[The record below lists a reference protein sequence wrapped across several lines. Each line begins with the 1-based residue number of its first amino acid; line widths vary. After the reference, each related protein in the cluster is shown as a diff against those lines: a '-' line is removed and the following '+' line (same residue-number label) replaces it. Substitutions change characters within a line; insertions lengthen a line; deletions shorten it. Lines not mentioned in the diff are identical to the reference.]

1 MRLLMIDDERT
12 SFEILKATVD
22 WKAFDIVPEYVE
34 SAAQAMDKIKQDLPD
49 IILTDI
55 MMPGMDGFE
64 LIEWIKANS
73 YNCEILILTAYGTFE
88 YARKALDF
96 GVTGFLLK
104 PINETELKEL
114 LNKAIYNISHNTR
127 QAGHSDS
134 AGYSLPVRL
143 ACEYIEKNFQENI
156 NLNKI
161 SNYVSLSKNY
171 FCNIFKKEV
180 GITIWDYLIRI
191 RMEEA
196 RRMLLETDLK
206 TYDISEKTGYDDP
219 SYFGRLFK
227 KYTGFT
233 PTEYRESS
241 RKEK

>member
-1 MRLLMIDDERT
+1 MIDDEQT
-12 SFEILKATVD
+12 SFEIIKATID
-22 WKAFDIVPEYVE
+22 WESMGVSLEYAE
-34 SAAQAMDKIKQDLPD
+34 SAYQAMDMIKADMPD

-55 MMPGMDGFE
+55 MMPGMDGFKI
-64 LIEWIKANS
+64 IEWIKANS
-73 YNCEILILTAYGTFE
+73 YNCEIIILTAYGTFE

-96 GVTGFLLK
+96 GVTGYLLK
-104 PINETELKEL
+104 PINEAELKEL
-114 LNKAIYNISHNTR
+114 INKAIYNINQNSK
-127 QAGHSDS
+127 QADHINSVN
-134 AGYSLPVRL
+134 YSLPVRL
-143 ACEYIEKNFQENI
+143 ACEYLEKNYQENI

-171 FCNIFKKEV
+171 FCNIFKKET

-196 RRMLLETDLK
+196 KRMLLETGQK
-206 TYDISEKTGYDDP
+206 TYEVSERVGYEDP

-233 PTEYRESS
+233 PIEFRDN
-241 RKEK
+241 KK

>member
-1 MRLLMIDDERT
+1 MIDDEQT
-12 SFEILKATVD
+12 SFEIVKATID
-22 WKAFDIVPEYVE
+22 WASMGISLEYAE
-34 SAAQAMDKIKQDLPD
+34 SAHQAMDMIKSDIPD

-73 YNCEILILTAYGTFE
+73 YNCEVIILTAYGTFE
-88 YARKALDF
+88 YARKALDY
-96 GVTGFLLK
+96 GVTGYLLK
-104 PINETELKEL
+104 PINEAEFKEL
-114 LNKAIYNISHNTR
+114 INKAIYNINQNSR
-127 QAGHSDS
+127 QAGHVN
-134 AGYSLPVRL
+134 AVNYSLPVRL
-143 ACEYIEKNFQENI
+143 ACEYIEKNYQEDI

-171 FCNIFKKEV
+171 FCNIFKKET

-196 RRMLLETDLK
+196 KKMLLETEQK
-206 TYDISEKTGYDDP
+206 TYEISELVGYDDP

-233 PTEYRESS
+233 PIEFRDSS
-241 RKEK
+241 R

>member
-1 MRLLMIDDERT
+1 MIDDEQT
-12 SFEILKATVD
+12 SFEIVKATID
-22 WKAFDIVPEYVE
+22 WASMGISLEYAE
-34 SAAQAMDKIKQDLPD
+34 SAHQAMDMIKADIPD

-73 YNCEILILTAYGTFE
+73 YNCEVIILTAYGTFE
-88 YARKALDF
+88 YARKALDY
-96 GVTGFLLK
+96 GVTGYLLK
-104 PINETELKEL
+104 PINEAELKEL
-114 LNKAIYNISHNTR
+114 INKAIYNISQNSK
-127 QAGHSDS
+127 QADHIN
-134 AGYSLPVRL
+134 AVNYSLPVRL

-171 FCNIFKKEV
+171 FCNIFKKET

-196 RRMLLETDLK
+196 KRMLLETEQK
-206 TYDISEKTGYDDP
+206 TYEISERVGYDDP

-233 PTEYRESS
+233 PMEFRES
-241 RKEK
+241 R

>member
-1 MRLLMIDDERT
+1 MRLLMIDDEQT
-12 SFEILKATVD
+12 SFEIVKATID
-22 WKAFDIVPEYVE
+22 WASMGISLEYAE
-34 SAAQAMDKIKQDLPD
+34 SANEAMEMIKADIPD

-73 YNCEILILTAYGTFE
+73 YNCEVIILTAYGTFE
-88 YARKALDF
+88 YARKALDY
-96 GVTGFLLK
+96 GVTGYLLK

-114 LNKAIYNISHNTR
+114 INKAIYNISQNSK
-127 QAGHSDS
+127 QADHIN
-134 AGYSLPVRL
+134 AVNYSLPVRL

-171 FCNIFKKEV
+171 FCNIFKKET

-196 RRMLLETDLK
+196 KRMLLETEQK
-206 TYDISEKTGYDDP
+206 TYEISERVGYDDP

-233 PTEYRESS
+233 PIEFRDSS
-241 RKEK
+241 R

>member
-1 MRLLMIDDERT
+1 MIDDEQT
-12 SFEILKATVD
+12 SFEIVKATID
-22 WKAFDIVPEYVE
+22 WASMGISLEYAE
-34 SAAQAMDKIKQDLPD
+34 SAHQAMDMIKADIPD

-73 YNCEILILTAYGTFE
+73 YNCEVIILTAYGTFE
-88 YARKALDF
+88 YARKALDY
-96 GVTGFLLK
+96 GVTGYLLK

-114 LNKAIYNISHNTR
+114 INKAVYNLNQNSK
-127 QAGHSDS
+127 QADHIN
-134 AGYSLPVRL
+134 AVNYSLPVRL

-171 FCNIFKKEV
+171 FCNIFKKET

-196 RRMLLETDLK
+196 KRMLLETEQK
-206 TYDISEKTGYDDP
+206 TYEISEKVGYDDP

-233 PTEYRESS
+233 PIEFRDSS
-241 RKEK
+241 R

>member
-1 MRLLMIDDERT
+1 MIDDEQT
-12 SFEILKATVD
+12 SFEIVKATID
-22 WKAFDIVPEYVE
+22 WASMGISLEYAE
-34 SAAQAMDKIKQDLPD
+34 SAHQAMDMIKSDIPD

-73 YNCEILILTAYGTFE
+73 YNCEIIILTAYGTFE
-88 YARKALDF
+88 YARKALDY
-96 GVTGFLLK
+96 GVTGYLLK

-114 LNKAIYNISHNTR
+114 INKAVYNLNQNSK
-127 QAGHSDS
+127 QADHIN
-134 AGYSLPVRL
+134 AVNYSLPVRL

-171 FCNIFKKEV
+171 FCNIFKKET

-196 RRMLLETDLK
+196 KRMLLETEQK
-206 TYDISEKTGYDDP
+206 TYEISERVGYDDP

-233 PTEYRESS
+233 PMEFRES
-241 RKEK
+241 R

>member
-1 MRLLMIDDERT
+1 MIDDEQT
-12 SFEILKATVD
+12 SFEIVKATID
-22 WKAFDIVPEYVE
+22 WKSFDIVPEYAE
-34 SAAQAMDKIKQDLPD
+34 SAAEAMEKIRQEIPD
-49 IILTDI
+49 IVLTDI

-64 LIEWIKANS
+64 LIEWIKTNS
-73 YNCEILILTAYGTFE
+73 YNCEIIILTAYGTFE

-96 GVTGFLLK
+96 GVTGYLLK
-104 PINETELKEL
+104 PIKEAELKEL
-114 LNKAIYNISHNTR
+114 LNKAIYNISQNIK
-127 QAGHSDS
+127 QADHVN
-134 AGYSLPVRL
+134 AVNYSMPVRL

-171 FCNIFKKEV
+171 FCNIFKKET

-196 RRMLLETDLK
+196 KKMLLETGQK
-206 TYDISEKTGYDDP
+206 TYEVSERVGYEDP

-233 PTEYRESS
+233 PIEFRDN
-241 RKEK
+241 KK

>member
-1 MRLLMIDDERT
+1 MRLLMIDDEQT
-12 SFEILKATVD
+12 SFEIVKATID
-22 WKAFDIVPEYVE
+22 WASMGISLKYAE
-34 SAAQAMDKIKQDLPD
+34 SAHQAMDMIKADIPD

-73 YNCEILILTAYGTFE
+73 YNCEVIILTAYGTFE
-88 YARKALDF
+88 YARKALDY
-96 GVTGFLLK
+96 GVTGYLLK
-104 PINETELKEL
+104 PINEAELKEL
-114 LNKAIYNISHNTR
+114 INKAIYNISQNSK
-127 QAGHSDS
+127 QADHIN
-134 AGYSLPVRL
+134 AVNYSLPVRL

-171 FCNIFKKEV
+171 FCNIFKKET

-196 RRMLLETDLK
+196 KRMLLETEQK
-206 TYDISEKTGYDDP
+206 TYEISEKVGYDDP

-233 PTEYRESS
+233 PIEFRDSS
-241 RKEK
+241 K

>member
-1 MRLLMIDDERT
+1 MIDDEQT
-12 SFEILKATVD
+12 SFEIVKATID
-22 WKAFDIVPEYVE
+22 WKSLDIVPEYAE
-34 SAAQAMDKIKQDLPD
+34 SAADAMEKIKEEIPD
-49 IILTDI
+49 IVLTDI

-73 YNCEILILTAYGTFE
+73 YNCEIIILTAYGTFE

-96 GVTGFLLK
+96 GVTGYLLK
-104 PINETELKEL
+104 PVNEAELKEL
-114 LNKAIYNISHNTR
+114 INKAIYNINQNSR
-127 QAGHSDS
+127 QAGHVN
-134 AGYSLPVRL
+134 AVNYSLPVRL
-143 ACEYIEKNFQENI
+143 ACEYIDKNYQEDI

-171 FCNIFKKEV
+171 FCNIFKKET

-196 RRMLLETDLK
+196 KKMLLETEQK
-206 TYDISEKTGYDDP
+206 TYEISERVGYDDP

-233 PTEYRESS
+233 PIEFRDSS
-241 RKEK
+241 R

>member
-1 MRLLMIDDERT
+1 MIDDEQT
-12 SFEILKATVD
+12 SFEIVKATID
-22 WKAFDIVPEYVE
+22 WASMGISLEYAE
-34 SAAQAMDKIKQDLPD
+34 SANEAMEMIKADIPD

-73 YNCEILILTAYGTFE
+73 YNCEVIILTAYGTFE
-88 YARKALDF
+88 YARKALDY
-96 GVTGFLLK
+96 GVTGYLLK
-104 PINETELKEL
+104 PINEAELKEL
-114 LNKAIYNISHNTR
+114 INKAIYNISQNSK
-127 QAGHSDS
+127 QADHIN
-134 AGYSLPVRL
+134 AVNYSLPVRL

-171 FCNIFKKEV
+171 FCNIFKKET

-196 RRMLLETDLK
+196 KRMLLETEQK
-206 TYDISEKTGYDDP
+206 TYEISENVGYDDP

-233 PTEYRESS
+233 PIEFRDSS
-241 RKEK
+241 R

>member
-1 MRLLMIDDERT
+1 MIDDEQT
-12 SFEILKATVD
+12 SFEIVKATID
-22 WKAFDIVPEYVE
+22 WASMGISLEYAE
-34 SAAQAMDKIKQDLPD
+34 SANEAMEMIKADIPD

-73 YNCEILILTAYGTFE
+73 YNCEVIILTAYGTFE
-88 YARKALDF
+88 YARKALDY
-96 GVTGFLLK
+96 GVTGYLLK
-104 PINETELKEL
+104 PINEAELKEL
-114 LNKAIYNISHNTR
+114 INKAIYNISQNSK
-127 QAGHSDS
+127 QADHIN
-134 AGYSLPVRL
+134 AVNYSLPVRL

-171 FCNIFKKEV
+171 FCNIFKKET

-196 RRMLLETDLK
+196 KKMLLETEQK
-206 TYDISEKTGYDDP
+206 TYEISERVGYDDP

-233 PTEYRESS
+233 PIEFRDSS
-241 RKEK
+241 R

>member
-1 MRLLMIDDERT
+1 MIDDEQT
-12 SFEILKATVD
+12 SFEIVKATID
-22 WKAFDIVPEYVE
+22 WASMGISLEYAE
-34 SAAQAMDKIKQDLPD
+34 SAQEAMEMIKADIPD

-73 YNCEILILTAYGTFE
+73 YNCEVIILTAYGTFE
-88 YARKALDF
+88 YARKALDY
-96 GVTGFLLK
+96 GVTGYLLK
-104 PINETELKEL
+104 PVNEAELKEL
-114 LNKAIYNISHNTR
+114 INKAIYNLNQNSK
-127 QAGHSDS
+127 QADHIN
-134 AGYSLPVRL
+134 AVNYSLPVRL

-171 FCNIFKKEV
+171 FCNIFKKET

-196 RRMLLETDLK
+196 KRMLLETEQK
-206 TYDISEKTGYDDP
+206 TYEISEKVGYDDP

-233 PTEYRESS
+233 PIEFRDSS
-241 RKEK
+241 K

>member
-1 MRLLMIDDERT
+1 MRLLMIDDEQT
-12 SFEILKATVD
+12 SFEIVKATID
-22 WKAFDIVPEYVE
+22 WASMGISLEYAE
-34 SAAQAMDKIKQDLPD
+34 SAHQAMDMIKSDIPD

-73 YNCEILILTAYGTFE
+73 YNCEVIILTAYGTFE
-88 YARKALDF
+88 YARKALDY
-96 GVTGFLLK
+96 GVTGYLLK

-114 LNKAIYNISHNTR
+114 INKAVYNLNQNSK
-127 QAGHSDS
+127 QADHIN
-134 AGYSLPVRL
+134 AVNYSLPVRL

-171 FCNIFKKEV
+171 FCNIFKKET

-196 RRMLLETDLK
+196 KRMLLETEQK
-206 TYDISEKTGYDDP
+206 TYEISERVGYDDP

-233 PTEYRESS
+233 PMEFRES
-241 RKEK
+241 R

>member
-1 MRLLMIDDERT
+1 MIDDEQT
-12 SFEILKATVD
+12 SFEIVKATID
-22 WKAFDIVPEYVE
+22 WASMGISLEYAE
-34 SAAQAMDKIKQDLPD
+34 SANEAMEMIKADIPD

-73 YNCEILILTAYGTFE
+73 YNCEVIILTAYGTFE
-88 YARKALDF
+88 YARKALDY
-96 GVTGFLLK
+96 GVTGYLLK
-104 PINETELKEL
+104 PINEAELKEL
-114 LNKAIYNISHNTR
+114 INKAIYNISQNSK
-127 QAGHSDS
+127 QADHINVVN
-134 AGYSLPVRL
+134 YSLPVRL

-171 FCNIFKKEV
+171 FCNIFKKET

-196 RRMLLETDLK
+196 KRMLLETEQK
-206 TYDISEKTGYDDP
+206 TYEISEKVGYDDP

-233 PTEYRESS
+233 PIEFRDSS
-241 RKEK
+241 K

>member
-1 MRLLMIDDERT
+1 MIDDEQT
-12 SFEILKATVD
+12 SFEIVKATID
-22 WKAFDIVPEYVE
+22 WKAFDIIPEYAE
-34 SAAQAMDKIKQDLPD
+34 SAADAMEKIKEEIPD
-49 IILTDI
+49 IVLTDI
-55 MMPGMDGFE
+55 MMPGMDGFK

-73 YNCEILILTAYGTFE
+73 YNCEIIILTAYGTFE

-96 GVTGFLLK
+96 GVTGYLLK
-104 PINETELKEL
+104 PLNEAELKEL
-114 LNKAIYNISHNTR
+114 INKAIYNINQNSR
-127 QAGHSDS
+127 QAGHVN
-134 AGYSLPVRL
+134 AVNYSLPVRL
-143 ACEYIEKNFQENI
+143 ACEYIDKNYQEDI

-171 FCNIFKKEV
+171 FCNIFKKET

-196 RRMLLETDLK
+196 KRMLLETEQK
-206 TYDISEKTGYDDP
+206 TYEISERVGYDDP

-233 PTEYRESS
+233 PMEFRES
-241 RKEK
+241 R

>member
-1 MRLLMIDDERT
+1 MRLLMIDDEQT
-12 SFEILKATVD
+12 SFEIVKATID
-22 WKAFDIVPEYVE
+22 WESMGVSLEYAE
-34 SAAQAMDKIKQDLPD
+34 SAYQAMDMIKADMPD

-55 MMPGMDGFE
+55 MMPGMDGFKI
-64 LIEWIKANS
+64 IEWIKANS
-73 YNCEILILTAYGTFE
+73 YNCEIIILTAYGTFE

-96 GVTGFLLK
+96 GVTGYLLK
-104 PINETELKEL
+104 PINEAELKEL
-114 LNKAIYNISHNTR
+114 INKAIYNINQNSK
-127 QAGHSDS
+127 QADHINSVN
-134 AGYSLPVRL
+134 YSLPVRL
-143 ACEYIEKNFQENI
+143 ACEYLEKNYQENI

-171 FCNIFKKEV
+171 FCNIFKKET

-196 RRMLLETDLK
+196 KRMLLDTDQK
-206 TYDISEKTGYDDP
+206 TYEISERVGYDDP

-233 PTEYRESS
+233 PIEFRDNK
-241 RKEK
+241 R

>member
-1 MRLLMIDDERT
+1 MIDDEQT
-12 SFEILKATVD
+12 SFEIVKATID
-22 WKAFDIVPEYVE
+22 WASMGISLEYAE
-34 SAAQAMDKIKQDLPD
+34 SAHQAMDMIKADIPD

-73 YNCEILILTAYGTFE
+73 YNCEIIILTAYGTFE

-96 GVTGFLLK
+96 GVTGYLLK
-104 PINETELKEL
+104 PLNEAELKEL
-114 LNKAIYNISHNTR
+114 INKAIYNINQNSR
-127 QAGHSDS
+127 QAGHVN
-134 AGYSLPVRL
+134 AVNYSLPVRL
-143 ACEYIEKNFQENI
+143 ACEYIDKNYQEDI

-171 FCNIFKKEV
+171 FCNIFKKET

-196 RRMLLETDLK
+196 KRMLLETEQK
-206 TYDISEKTGYDDP
+206 TYEISERVGYDDP

-233 PTEYRESS
+233 PMEFRES
-241 RKEK
+241 R

>member
-1 MRLLMIDDERT
+1 MIDDEQT
-12 SFEILKATVD
+12 SFEIVKATID
-22 WKAFDIVPEYVE
+22 WESMGVSLEYAE
-34 SAAQAMDKIKQDLPD
+34 SAYQAMDMIKADMPD

-55 MMPGMDGFE
+55 MMPGMDGFKI
-64 LIEWIKANS
+64 IEWIKANS
-73 YNCEILILTAYGTFE
+73 YNCEIIILTAYGTFE

-96 GVTGFLLK
+96 GVTGYLLK
-104 PINETELKEL
+104 PINEAELKEL
-114 LNKAIYNISHNTR
+114 INKAIYNINQNSK
-127 QAGHSDS
+127 QADHINSVN
-134 AGYSLPVRL
+134 YSLPVRL
-143 ACEYIEKNFQENI
+143 ACEYLEKNYQENI

-171 FCNIFKKEV
+171 FCNIFKKET

-196 RRMLLETDLK
+196 KRMLLDTDQK
-206 TYDISEKTGYDDP
+206 TYEISERVGYDDP

-233 PTEYRESS
+233 PIEFRDNK
-241 RKEK
+241 R

>member
-1 MRLLMIDDERT
+1 MIDDEQT
-12 SFEILKATVD
+12 SFEIVKATID
-22 WKAFDIVPEYVE
+22 WASMGISLEYAE
-34 SAAQAMDKIKQDLPD
+34 SANEAMEMIKADIPD

-73 YNCEILILTAYGTFE
+73 YNCEVIILTAYGTFE
-88 YARKALDF
+88 YARKALDY
-96 GVTGFLLK
+96 GVTGYLLK

-114 LNKAIYNISHNTR
+114 INKAVYNLNQNSK
-127 QAGHSDS
+127 QADHIN
-134 AGYSLPVRL
+134 AVNYSLPVRL

-171 FCNIFKKEV
+171 FCNIFKKET

-196 RRMLLETDLK
+196 KRMLLETEQK
-206 TYDISEKTGYDDP
+206 TYEISEKVGYDDP

-233 PTEYRESS
+233 PIEFRDSS
-241 RKEK
+241 R

>member
-1 MRLLMIDDERT
+1 MIDDEQT
-12 SFEILKATVD
+12 SFEIVKATID
-22 WKAFDIVPEYVE
+22 WASMGISLKYAE
-34 SAAQAMDKIKQDLPD
+34 SAHQAMDMIKSDIPD

-73 YNCEILILTAYGTFE
+73 YNCEVIILTAYGTFE
-88 YARKALDF
+88 YARKALDY
-96 GVTGFLLK
+96 GVTGYLLK
-104 PINETELKEL
+104 PINEAELKEL
-114 LNKAIYNISHNTR
+114 INKAIYNISQNSK
-127 QAGHSDS
+127 QADHIN
-134 AGYSLPVRL
+134 AVNYSLPVRL

-171 FCNIFKKEV
+171 FCNIFKKET

-196 RRMLLETDLK
+196 KRMLLETEQK
-206 TYDISEKTGYDDP
+206 TYEISENVGYDDP

-233 PTEYRESS
+233 PIEFRDSS
-241 RKEK
+241 R

>member
-1 MRLLMIDDERT
+1 MIDDEQT
-12 SFEILKATVD
+12 SFEIVKATID
-22 WKAFDIVPEYVE
+22 WASMGISLEYAE
-34 SAAQAMDKIKQDLPD
+34 SAHQAMEMIKDDIPD

-73 YNCEILILTAYGTFE
+73 YNCEVIILTAYGTFE
-88 YARKALDF
+88 YARKALDY
-96 GVTGFLLK
+96 GVTGYLLK
-104 PINETELKEL
+104 PINEAELKEL
-114 LNKAIYNISHNTR
+114 LNKAIYNISQSSQQVDHIN
-127 QAGHSDS
+127 AVN
-134 AGYSLPVRL
+134 YSLPVRL

-171 FCNIFKKEV
+171 FCNIFKKET

-196 RRMLLETDLK
+196 KRMLLETEQK
-206 TYDISEKTGYDDP
+206 TYEISEKVGYDDP

-233 PTEYRESS
+233 PIEFRDSS
-241 RKEK
+241 K

>member
-1 MRLLMIDDERT
+1 MRLLMIDDEQT
-12 SFEILKATVD
+12 SFEIVKATID
-22 WKAFDIVPEYVE
+22 WASMGISLEYAE
-34 SAAQAMDKIKQDLPD
+34 SANEAMEMIKADIPD

-73 YNCEILILTAYGTFE
+73 YNCEVIILTAYGTFE
-88 YARKALDF
+88 YARKALDY
-96 GVTGFLLK
+96 GVTGYLLK
-104 PINETELKEL
+104 PINEAELKEL
-114 LNKAIYNISHNTR
+114 INKAIYNISQNSK
-127 QAGHSDS
+127 QADHIN
-134 AGYSLPVRL
+134 AVNYSLPVRL

-171 FCNIFKKEV
+171 FCNIFKKET

-196 RRMLLETDLK
+196 KRMLLETEQK
-206 TYDISEKTGYDDP
+206 TYEISENVGYDDP

-233 PTEYRESS
+233 PIEFRDSS
-241 RKEK
+241 R